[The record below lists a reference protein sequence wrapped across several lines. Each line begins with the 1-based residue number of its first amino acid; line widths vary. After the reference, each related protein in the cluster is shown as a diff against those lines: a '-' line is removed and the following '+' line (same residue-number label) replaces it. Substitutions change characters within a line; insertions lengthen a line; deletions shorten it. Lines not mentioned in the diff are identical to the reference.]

1 MRYVIVAKSPVE
13 KCALQYFAGDG
24 FRPNL
29 LQAARFRTVKD
40 ALRRSE
46 KSLHCHRMAES
57 GAKLD
62 VIKIGQ
68 KETTCISGSPAPGK
82 V

>member
-1 MRYVIVAKSPVE
+1 
-13 KCALQYFAGDG
+13 
-24 FRPNL
+24 
-29 LQAARFRTVKD
+29 VKD